1 MTCGFVPSAERM
13 SDSCN
18 ELMSRQH
25 QGEVGTLQRPSALES
40 NCLRGRFARLQ
51 TAPPMRK
58 KRSASL
64 AALATIIVMLAAA
77 CGGEPEQTAI
87 EREVQNYLQSV
98 VAPAEISDIDCP
110 PDAPIRPGSSFL
122 CDGLVENEF
131 YEAQVTIIDAQ
142 GRKEI
147 RPRHAVMQVIAKETS
162 VAAEAAEALGFD
174 VQADCGD
181 SLYLVVPVGQTF
193 LCTLEQ
199 ADTGLTQDIEVK
211 VQNEIGATD
220 WKLKGS

>member
-1 MTCGFVPSAERM
+1 MP
-13 SDSCN
+13 
-18 ELMSRQH
+18 
-25 QGEVGTLQRPSALES
+25 
-40 NCLRGRFARLQ
+40 GRFARLRMGS
-51 TAPPMRK
+51 PMPK
-58 KRSASL
+58 KRSATL
-64 AALATIIVMLAAA
+64 AALVAAVGMLAAA
-77 CGGEPEQTAI
+77 CGGEPEQTSI

-98 VAPAEISDIDCP
+98 VAPAEIADINCP

-147 RPRHAVMQVIAKETS
+147 RPRHAVMQVIAKETGL
-162 VAAEAAEALGFD
+162 AAEAAVDLGFD
-174 VQADCGD
+174 VQADCGN

-199 ADTGLTQDIEVK
+199 SDTGQTQDIEVK

-220 WKLKGS
+220 WKLKSP